1 MASSRRAFI
10 AAALASLGGGAYWWI
25 QTRETGGGSRR
36 ATLPPL
42 VSSTGRVHEC
52 VLEAKVTD
60 WAPAGGPAARA
71 WTYNGT
77 VPGPEI
83 RVVEGDRLRVT
94 LRNLLEEPT
103 SIHWHGLPV
112 PFSMDGVPE
121 LTQQAVPPGGTFLY
135 EFTAARPGTY
145 WYHTHFGYQLDRGL
159 YGGLVVEPVRESLRY
174 DQEYTL
180 VLDDWLNDPDHPRP
194 DPLAGGMMGGDMGM
208 GDMMG
213 GMMGGM
219 G

>member
-1 MASSRRAFI
+1 MVSSRRAFI
-10 AAALASLGGGAYWWI
+10 AAALASLGGGAYWLI
-25 QTRETGGGSRR
+25 LRRTGGGSRR
-36 ATLPPL
+36 LVMPPPAP
-42 VSSTGRVHEC
+42 STGRIREY
-52 VLEAKVTD
+52 VLEAKATD

-121 LTQQAVPPGGTFLY
+121 LT
-135 EFTAARPGTY
+135 
-145 WYHTHFGYQLDRGL
+145 
-159 YGGLVVEPVRESLRY
+159 
-174 DQEYTL
+174 
-180 VLDDWLNDPDHPRP
+180 
-194 DPLAGGMMGGDMGM
+194 
-208 GDMMG
+208 
-213 GMMGGM
+213 
-219 G
+219 